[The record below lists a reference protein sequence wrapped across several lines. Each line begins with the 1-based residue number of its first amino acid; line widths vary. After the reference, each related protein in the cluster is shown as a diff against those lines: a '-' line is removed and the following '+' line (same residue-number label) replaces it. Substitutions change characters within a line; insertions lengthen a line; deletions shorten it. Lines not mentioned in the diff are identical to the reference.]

1 MLDTMSNTP
10 VEASKSPLRSQLD
23 AAFDPERS
31 RFVVGIDLG
40 TTNCAMA
47 YVDTQAQQ
55 FRSSDPTRASHPIS
69 RVEVFAIEQL
79 VDFGVAEKLSTLPSF
94 HYELA
99 PRELEGIDP
108 TYRFGA
114 TPATAHS
121 IVGALARERVV
132 QAPGRGF
139 GSAKSWLCH
148 GLVDRTSDLLPWQ
161 GEDSVEKLSPV
172 EASRRYL
179 EHLRRQWDR
188 RFPGH
193 PLANQD
199 VVVTLPASFD
209 EVARQLTLNAAQR
222 AGLNNVLLIEEPQAA
237 FYAWLDRHQHD
248 WDSHLRSGDTI
259 LVCDIGGGTT
269 DFTLIRVLDAQAS
282 DLGSAQVENPAS
294 SQVGTSAQGSTSA
307 VNGINSAD
315 QSDLAAAGLDEVLR
329 KKRLLRLHRVA
340 VGKHLMLGGDNMDL
354 ALARLLE
361 LKIGD
366 ETERLSPRQW
376 EALIGNARKAKEAL
390 LSDSAPEQ
398 FSITLPGVGAK
409 LVGGS
414 KTLSV
419 TRDWAQKTLLEGFFG
434 KVSLDARPA
443 ATDEGFQEFGLPYES
458 EPNVMVHLAT
468 FLWEHR
474 WAGRQTGELIR
485 HDLIQHERIQHE
497 GVDLQRRAARPDWVL
512 FNGGVLES
520 PLVQQA
526 ILDQLTSWFSDPTEP
541 NWKPKALL
549 GNRLDLAVAQGA
561 ASFGLVRRGEGVRID
576 ARLAKAY
583 YIIVSQNP
591 KRVMCVMP
599 ATAMPLDRFCLSDQ
613 PFDLLLG
620 QPVQFPLI
628 SSSSQLNHTFGEVID
643 FDPKTMTELPPIC
656 TVLEEQ
662 GRKGKESIRVQLETE
677 LSEIGTLKMS
687 LVRVDPAQR
696 WNLEF
701 DVRGGQ
707 VLRETGAADDATV
720 TQSGRVQRVVH
731 QDVIGRAESALDEI
745 FSMAGNVKPK
755 EAFALLSEAVG
766 IPRREWPTSLL
777 REIWRGLLDRNAG
790 RSKSPEHEGR
800 WLNLVGW
807 CLRPGYGF
815 PVDDW
820 RVQTT
825 WKTVHNKLS
834 HKSAANVSEAMV
846 LWRRISGG
854 FTAGQQ
860 QALYQDT
867 WPRVRGL
874 LAGTGH
880 EQLNL
885 NVLMEQMR
893 LLGSMERLKA
903 SDKSAMVDAAFAGLG
918 RRKLEP
924 LHDGLLWMIGR
935 LGNRVPVYAT
945 IQQTPA
951 IERVESWITKL
962 MQLDAGLRSKPAY
975 PLSLMLLSRKTGDR
989 YRDIGE
995 RLRGEVAPMLA
1006 EMGHTRFASLV
1017 STGGGLDQ
1025 EQLDT
1030 VVGETLPLGFR
1041 LST

>member
-1 MLDTMSNTP
+1 MSNTP
-10 VEASKSPLRSQLD
+10 VEASKSSLRSELD
-23 AAFDPERS
+23 AAFEPERS

-47 YVDTQAQQ
+47 YADTHSQPI
-55 FRSSDPTRASHPIS
+55 RTSDPAKASDPFS

-108 TYRFGA
+108 VYRFGA

-148 GLVDRTSDLLPWQ
+148 GFVDRTSDLLPWQ
-161 GEDSVEKLSPV
+161 GDDSVEKLSPV

-209 EVARQLTLNAAQR
+209 EVARQLTLAAAQR

-237 FYAWLDRHQHD
+237 FYAWLDRHQQD
-248 WDSHLRSGDTI
+248 WDSHLQSGDTI

-269 DFTLIRVLDAQAS
+269 DFTLIRVLDAHDSRS
-282 DLGSAQVENPAS
+282 DSMLNTM
-294 SQVGTSAQGSTSA
+294 GTE
-307 VNGINSAD
+307 AD
-315 QSDLAAAGLDEVLR
+315 QSQHAAAGLDEMLR
-329 KKRLLRLHRVA
+329 KKKLLRLHRVA

-361 LKIGD
+361 LKISGEND
-366 ETERLSPRQW
+366 RLSPRQW

-390 LSDSAPEQ
+390 LSDAAPEQ
-398 FSITLPGVGAK
+398 YAIALPGIGAK

-414 KTLSV
+414 KTLSI
-419 TRDWAQKTLLEGFFG
+419 TRDWAQKTLLDGFFG
-434 KVSLDARPA
+434 KVPLDATPA
-443 ATDEGFQEFGLPYES
+443 VTHEGFQEFGLPYES
-458 EPNVMVHLAT
+458 EPNVMIHLAA

-474 WAGRQTGELIR
+474 WAGRQTSEWS
-485 HDLIQHERIQHE
+485 QQE
-497 GVDLQRRAARPDWVL
+497 GGDLQRRAARPDWVL

-526 ILDQLTSWFSDPTEP
+526 ILDQLVAWFTEPTETD
-541 NWKPKALL
+541 WKPKALS

-583 YIIVSQNP
+583 YILVSQTP

-599 ATAMPLDRFCLSDQ
+599 ATAMPLDRFCLSDK

-620 QPVQFPLI
+620 QPVQFPLV

-643 FDPKTMTELPPIC
+643 FDPKSMTELPPIC
-656 TVLEEQ
+656 TVLEEP
-662 GRKGKESIRVQLETE
+662 GRKGKEAIRVQLETE

-687 LVRVDPAQR
+687 LLRVDPVQR

-701 DVRGGQ
+701 DVRGVQG
-707 VLRETGAADDATV
+707 LRESGTSDEASAVAA
-720 TQSGRVQRVVH
+720 GRVQRVVH
-731 QDVIGRAESALDEI
+731 QDLCERAESALDEI
-745 FSMAGNVKPK
+745 FSASGTVKPK
-755 EAFALLSEAVG
+755 EAFTLLSEAVG

-777 REIWRGLLDRNAG
+777 REIWRGLLDRNTG

-807 CLRPGYGF
+807 CLRPGFGF

-825 WKTVHNKLS
+825 WKTVHSKLA
-834 HKSAANVSEAMV
+834 HRSAANVSEAMV

-885 NVLMEQMR
+885 NVLMEQLR

-951 IERVESWITKL
+951 IEKVEKWLAKL
-962 MQLDAGLRSKPAY
+962 LQLEVGLRSKPAY
-975 PLSLMLLSRKTGDR
+975 PLSLMLLARKTGDR
-989 YRDIGE
+989 YRDVSE
-995 RLRGEVAPMLA
+995 RVRGEVESVLQQT
-1006 EMGHTRFASLV
+1006 GHARFAQLV
-1017 STGGGLDQ
+1017 SNGGGLDQ

-1030 VVGETLPLGFR
+1030 IVGETLPLGFV
-1041 LST
+1041 LAK

>member
-10 VEASKSPLRSQLD
+10 VEASKLPLRSQLD
-23 AAFDPERS
+23 AAFEPERS

-47 YVDTQAQQ
+47 YVDTQAQEV
-55 FRSSDPTRASHPIS
+55 RSSDPANASEPLS
-69 RVEVFAIEQL
+69 RVEIFAIEQL

-108 TYRFGA
+108 TYRFGV
-114 TPATAHS
+114 TPATAYS

-237 FYAWLDRHQHD
+237 FYAWLDRHQQD
-248 WDSHLRSGDTI
+248 WDTHLQCGDTI

-269 DFTLIRVLDAQAS
+269 DFTLIRVLDAKDSLSESTLTTMETEA
-282 DLGSAQVENPAS
+282 DH
-294 SQVGTSAQGSTSA
+294 SQH
-307 VNGINSAD
+307 
-315 QSDLAAAGLDEVLR
+315 AAAGLDEVLR
-329 KKRLLRLHRVA
+329 KKKFLRLHRVA

-361 LKIGD
+361 LKISG
-366 ETERLSPRQW
+366 ENERLSPRQW

-390 LSDSAPEQ
+390 LSEVAPEQ
-398 FSITLPGVGAK
+398 YAITLPGIGAK

-414 KTLSV
+414 KNLTI

-443 ATDEGFQEFGLPYES
+443 ATEEGFQEFGLPYES
-458 EPNVMVHLAT
+458 EPNVMVHLAA

-474 WAGRQTGELIR
+474 WAGRHTSDLPQQ
-485 HDLIQHERIQHE
+485 DLIQHE
-497 GVDLQRRAARPDWVL
+497 GGDLQRRAARPDWVL

-526 ILDQLTSWFSDPTEP
+526 ILDQLVAWFTEPTEP
-541 NWKPKALL
+541 DWKPKALS

-620 QPVQFPLI
+620 QPVQFPLV

-643 FDPKTMTELPPIC
+643 FDPKSMTELPPIC
-656 TVLEEQ
+656 TVLEEP
-662 GRKGKESIRVQLETE
+662 GRKGKEAIRVQLETE

-707 VLRETGAADDATV
+707 VLRETGVSDDATV

-885 NVLMEQMR
+885 NVLMEQLR

-951 IERVESWITKL
+951 IEKVESWITKL
-962 MQLDAGLRSKPAY
+962 LQLGVGLRSKPAY
-975 PLSLMLLSRKTGDR
+975 PLSLMLLARKTGDR
-989 YRDIGE
+989 YRDISE
-995 RLRGEVAPMLA
+995 RVRGEVAPMLA
-1006 EMGHTRFASLV
+1006 EMGYTRFASLV
-1017 STGGGLDQ
+1017 SSGGGLDQ

-1030 VVGETLPLGFR
+1030 VVGETLPLGFT